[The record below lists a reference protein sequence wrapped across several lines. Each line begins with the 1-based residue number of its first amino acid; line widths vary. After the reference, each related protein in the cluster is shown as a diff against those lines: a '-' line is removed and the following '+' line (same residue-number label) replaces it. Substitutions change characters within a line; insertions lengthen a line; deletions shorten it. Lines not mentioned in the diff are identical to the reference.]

1 MDVKALRDHFD
12 CVTTVKKDI
21 IIDMDSPRMFLGIG
35 IETHTRQFKVE
46 ICS

>member
-1 MDVKALRDHFD
+1 MDVKALKDPFD
-12 CVTTVKKDI
+12 CVTTVEKNI
-21 IIDMDSPRMFLGIG
+21 IIDMDSPRMLIEIE